1 MDSLIVVIGLL
12 GLGYWVYRNGKQIG
26 SRKGF
31 NAGRRR
37 GRNRRR

>member
-1 MDSLIVVIGLL
+1 MGELFVFGILIGVGVWL
-12 GLGYWVYRNGKQIG
+12 YKVGKRIG

-37 GRNRRR
+37 NRRW